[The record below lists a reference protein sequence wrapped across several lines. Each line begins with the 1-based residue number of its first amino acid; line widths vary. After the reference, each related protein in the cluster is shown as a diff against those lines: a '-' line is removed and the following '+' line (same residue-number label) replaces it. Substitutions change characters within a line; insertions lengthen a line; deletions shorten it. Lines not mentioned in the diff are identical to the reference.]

1 MRVLFFAGPNLSASD
16 DEIAA
21 IANTTLDVRIV
32 RNARITD
39 VLNADYKDVD
49 VMWFAAHGGTVNNA
63 PGIELV
69 DGWLEAWTIS
79 AIVKS
84 FTVPFV
90 YLNSCSSADVALQII
105 NDSSARIVCTLS
117 EINDDTAMAAATL
130 FARRLAEHGDFERAF
145 VETKPVANNNYRI
158 LGTGHSTMSQ
168 PDTSRQ
174 LADILRALTGD
185 PFTGT
190 PGLIAQVSLISQ
202 RVDSLIAD
210 SKASTLTQMAA
221 QRSIEQRLAD
231 VEQRIQLDTHRLP
244 MRERVISTATF
255 ILIAIIAT
263 AAFITFASRLG
274 A

>member
-1 MRVLFFAGPNLSASD
+1 MRVLFFAGPNLPASD

-21 IANTTLDVRIV
+21 LANTALDVRIV

-39 VLNADYKDVD
+39 VLNAAYTDIDVL
-49 VMWFAAHGGTVNNA
+49 WFAAHGGTVNSA

-84 FTVPFV
+84 FSVPFV
-90 YLNSCSSADVALQII
+90 YLNSCTSADVALQII
-105 NDSSARIVCTLS
+105 NDSTARIVCTLS

-130 FARRLAEHGDFERAF
+130 FARRLAEHGDFERAYT
-145 VETKPVANNNYRI
+145 ETKPIGNNNYRI
-158 LGTGHSTMSQ
+158 LGTGNSTMSQ

-185 PFTGT
+185 PFIGT
-190 PGLIAQVSLISQ
+190 PGLILQVSLISQ
-202 RVDSLIAD
+202 RVDTLIAE
-210 SKASTLTQMAA
+210 SKAAALTQTSA
-221 QRSIEQRLAD
+221 QRAIEQRLAD
-231 VEQRIQLDTHRLP
+231 VEQRVQLNAQQLP
-244 MRERVISTATF
+244 VRERVISTATF

-263 AAFITFASRLG
+263 AAIITFAGRLG
-274 A
+274 N